1 MGRHSWVGP
10 VAELRGAEVQHCF
23 GLAGAGVGGPVVDVG
38 PSEWAGWES
47 PSGLLWGSRGSGAR
61 RALSM

>member
-1 MGRHSWVGP
+1 M
-10 VAELRGAEVQHCF
+10 AELRGAEVQHCF

-61 RALSM
+61 RALSV